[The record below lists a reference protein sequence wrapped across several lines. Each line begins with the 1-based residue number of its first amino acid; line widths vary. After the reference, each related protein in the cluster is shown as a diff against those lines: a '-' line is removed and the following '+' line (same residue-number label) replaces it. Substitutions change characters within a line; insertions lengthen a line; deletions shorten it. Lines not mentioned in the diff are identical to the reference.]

1 MYLWHSSTEPFH
13 FLYETKLFIVSTL
26 TPMVQDFHI
35 IYGSSLCL
43 LYSILTFLHIFTFL
57 PNYNMI
63 IFIVSSFDAYD
74 SKCSHYLWLLFM
86 LALQHF
92 HISSHFH
99 IFCKKTMILIYLLWL
114 PLTPMIFTLFM
125 DFPCSSTFSHFFT
138 VFTFYR

>member
-1 MYLWHSSTEPFH
+1 MYLSHSSTEPFH

-26 TPMVQDFHI
+26 TPMIQDFHI

-43 LYSILTFLHIFTFL
+43 LYSILTFLHIFIFL

-74 SKCSHYLWLLFM
+74 SKFSHYLWLLFM

-92 HISSHFH
+92 HIFTFLAKNYDINIFIVSSFDAYDFH
-99 IFCKKTMILIYLLWL
+99 IIYGL
-114 PLTPMIFTLFM
+114 PLLINIFTFLHSF
-125 DFPCSSTFSHFFT
+125 HIL
-138 VFTFYR
+138 